1 MPLKYKEKET
11 IQSIIEPINF
21 YTAMKKNFKFLSAA
35 ILGLGVV
42 ACSSPEKMAEMAEN
56 VTVKCEPV
64 VLEVVAGKINTTVA
78 VTYPADYFH
87 PKAILE
93 VTPVIVYEGGEA
105 KMEPFFYQ
113 GEKVIDNYKVVP
125 SAGST
130 VTEKLSFAYVP
141 GMEKSY
147 LELRSVVKYKKKS
160 VDLPTKKVADGA
172 NTTYMLVDKSGK
184 VDLKADG
191 YQEIIKQT
199 AEGQI
204 LYTINSSVVRGSQLK
219 SDSIKDFQAALDEIK
234 ANERKEIIST
244 DIVAYASPDGGEKLN
259 NKLSGKRSETA
270 EKAFGKVT
278 KKHEVDAPVNVKSI
292 GQDWEGFKELVAQ
305 SDMED
310 KDLIIRVLSMYSDPA
325 VREKEIK
332 NMSAVYKTLA
342 KEVLPELR
350 RARFI
355 ANVEFTNYSN
365 EELLKLIEENIDILD
380 ETALLRAA
388 SVAKNE
394 DSKVEVY
401 KKAIEKFN
409 SDRAQYN
416 LAVVY
421 LNADKLSAAKSAL
434 AKVSEKD
441 ADYQNAMG
449 VVALRE
455 NKLDE
460 AAKYFKAAGNAT
472 ATENLAVLD
481 ILNGKYTDAAAK
493 LANAECCN
501 NKALAYI
508 LTGQLDKAAASV
520 KCECPQAS
528 YLKAIIAARQGKAA
542 DVKTNLEKAS
552 KDKKLAERAAKDI
565 EFAQYR

>member
-1 MPLKYKEKET
+1 
-11 IQSIIEPINF
+11 
-21 YTAMKKNFKFLSAA
+21 MKKSFKFLSAA
-35 ILGLGVV
+35 VLGLAAV

-56 VTVKCEPV
+56 VSVQCDPA
-64 VLEVVAGKINTTVA
+64 VLEVVAGKINATVT

-105 KMEPFFYQ
+105 KMEPFVYQ
-113 GEKVIDNYKVVP
+113 GEKVVDNYKVVP
-125 SAGST
+125 SDGST
-130 VTEKLSFAYVP
+130 VSEKVSFDYVP
-141 GMEKSY
+141 GMEKCY
-147 LELRSVVKYKKKS
+147 LEFRSVVKYKNKS
-160 VDLPTKKVADGA
+160 AEFPTRKVADGA

-184 VDLKADG
+184 VDYKADN

-204 LYTINSSVVRGSQLK
+204 LYTINSSVVRNSQLK
-219 SDSIKDFQAALDEIK
+219 SDSIKDFQAAIDEIK
-234 ANERKEIIST
+234 GNERKEIVST
-244 DIVAYASPDGGEKLN
+244 DIVAYASPDGGEELN
-259 NKLSGKRSETA
+259 SKLSGKRSETA

-278 KKHEVDAPVNVKSI
+278 KNHEVEAPVNVKSI
-292 GQDWEGFKELVAQ
+292 GQDWEGFKDLVSK
-305 SDMED
+305 SDIED

-342 KEVLPELR
+342 KEILPELR

-365 EELLKLIEENIDILD
+365 EELLDLIESNIDVLD
-380 ETALLRAA
+380 EEALLRAA
-388 SVAKNE
+388 AVAKST
-394 DSKVEVY
+394 DTKVTVY
-401 KKAIEKFN
+401 KKAIEKYG
-409 SDRAQYN
+409 STRAQYN

-421 LNADKLSAAKSAL
+421 LNSDKLSDAKAAL

-455 NKLDE
+455 GNYAE
-460 AAKYFKAAGNAT
+460 AAKYFSAAGNQT
-472 ATENLAVLD
+472 SKENLAVLD
-481 ILNGKYTDAAAK
+481 ILNGKYADAAAK
-493 LANAECCN
+493 LANATGCCH
-501 NKALAYI
+501 NKTLAYI
-508 LTGQLDKAAASV
+508 LAGQLDKAAASA
-520 KCECPQAS
+520 KCASPSVS
-528 YLKAIIAARQGKAA
+528 YLKAVIAARQGNANAVKENLKAA
-542 DVKTNLEKAS
+542 G
-552 KDKKLAERAAKDI
+552 KDSKLAERAAKDI

>member
-1 MPLKYKEKET
+1 
-11 IQSIIEPINF
+11 
-21 YTAMKKNFKFLSAA
+21 MKKSFKFLSAA
-35 ILGLGVV
+35 VLGLAAV

-56 VTVKCEPV
+56 VSVQCDPA
-64 VLEVVAGKINTTVA
+64 VLEVVAGKINATVT

-105 KMEPFFYQ
+105 KMEPFVYQ
-113 GEKVIDNYKVVP
+113 GEKVVDNYKVVP
-125 SAGST
+125 SDGST
-130 VTEKLSFAYVP
+130 VSEKVSFDYVP
-141 GMEKSY
+141 GMEKCY
-147 LELRSVVKYKKKS
+147 LELRSVVKYKNKS
-160 VDLPTKKVADGA
+160 AEFPTRKVADGA

-184 VDLKADG
+184 VDYKADN

-204 LYTINSSVVRGSQLK
+204 LYTINSSVVRNSQLK
-219 SDSIKDFQAALDEIK
+219 SDSIKDFQAAIDEIK
-234 ANERKEIIST
+234 GNERKEIVST
-244 DIVAYASPDGGEKLN
+244 DIVAYASPDGGEELN
-259 NKLSGKRSETA
+259 SKLSGKRSETA

-278 KKHEVDAPVNVKSI
+278 KNHEVEAPVNVKSI
-292 GQDWEGFKELVAQ
+292 GQDWEGFKDLVSK
-305 SDMED
+305 SDIED

-342 KEVLPELR
+342 KEILPELR

-365 EELLKLIEENIDILD
+365 EELLDLIESNIDVLD
-380 ETALLRAA
+380 EEALLRAA
-388 SVAKNE
+388 AVAKST
-394 DSKVEVY
+394 DTKVTVY
-401 KKAIEKFN
+401 KKAIEKYG
-409 SDRAQYN
+409 STRAQYN

-421 LNADKLSAAKSAL
+421 LNSDKLSDAKAAL

-455 NKLDE
+455 GNYAE
-460 AAKYFKAAGNAT
+460 AAKYFSAAGNQT
-472 ATENLAVLD
+472 SKENLAVLD
-481 ILNGKYTDAAAK
+481 ILNGKYADAAAK
-493 LANAECCN
+493 LANATGCCH
-501 NKALAYI
+501 NKTLAYI
-508 LTGQLDKAAASV
+508 LAGQLDKAAASA
-520 KCECPQAS
+520 KCASPSVS
-528 YLKAIIAARQGKAA
+528 YLKAVIAARQGNANA
-542 DVKTNLEKAS
+542 VKENLKVAG
-552 KDKKLAERAAKDI
+552 KDSKLAERAAKDI

>member
-1 MPLKYKEKET
+1 
-11 IQSIIEPINF
+11 
-21 YTAMKKNFKFLSAA
+21 MKKSFKFLSAA
-35 ILGLGVV
+35 VLGLAAV

-56 VTVKCEPV
+56 VSVQCDPA
-64 VLEVVAGKINTTVA
+64 VLEVVAGKINATVT

-105 KMEPFFYQ
+105 KMEPFVYQ
-113 GEKVIDNYKVVP
+113 GEKVVDNYKVVP
-125 SAGST
+125 SDGST
-130 VTEKLSFAYVP
+130 VSEKVSFDYVP
-141 GMEKSY
+141 GMEKCY
-147 LELRSVVKYKKKS
+147 LELRSVVKYKNKS
-160 VDLPTKKVADGA
+160 AEFPTRKVADGA

-184 VDLKADG
+184 VDYKADN

-204 LYTINSSVVRGSQLK
+204 LYTINSSVVRNSQLK
-219 SDSIKDFQAALDEIK
+219 SDSIKDFQAAIDEIK
-234 ANERKEIIST
+234 GNERKEIVST
-244 DIVAYASPDGGEKLN
+244 DIVAYASPDGGEELN
-259 NKLSGKRSETA
+259 SKLSGKRSETA

-278 KKHEVDAPVNVKSI
+278 KNHEVEAPVNVKSI
-292 GQDWEGFKELVAQ
+292 GQDWEGFKDLVSK
-305 SDMED
+305 SDIED

-342 KEVLPELR
+342 KEILPELC

-365 EELLKLIEENIDILD
+365 EELLDLIESNIDVLD
-380 ETALLRAA
+380 EEALLRAA
-388 SVAKNE
+388 AVAKST
-394 DSKVEVY
+394 DTKVTVY
-401 KKAIEKFN
+401 KKAIEKYG
-409 SDRAQYN
+409 STRAQYN

-421 LNADKLSAAKSAL
+421 LNSDKLSDAKAAL

-455 NKLDE
+455 GNYAE
-460 AAKYFKAAGNAT
+460 AAKCFSAAGNQT
-472 ATENLAVLD
+472 SKENLAVLD
-481 ILNGKYTDAAAK
+481 ILNGKYADAAAK
-493 LANAECCN
+493 LANATGCCH
-501 NKALAYI
+501 NKTLAYI
-508 LTGQLDKAAASV
+508 LAGQLDKAAASA
-520 KCECPQAS
+520 KCASPSVS
-528 YLKAIIAARQGKAA
+528 YLKAVIAARQGNANAVKENLRAA
-542 DVKTNLEKAS
+542 G
-552 KDKKLAERAAKDI
+552 KDSKLAERAAKDI

>member
-1 MPLKYKEKET
+1 
-11 IQSIIEPINF
+11 
-21 YTAMKKNFKFLSAA
+21 MKKSFKFLSAA
-35 ILGLGVV
+35 VLGLAAV

-56 VTVKCEPV
+56 VSVQCDPA
-64 VLEVVAGKINTTVA
+64 VLEVVAGKINATVT

-105 KMEPFFYQ
+105 KMEPFVYQ
-113 GEKVIDNYKVVP
+113 GEKVVDNYKVVP
-125 SAGST
+125 SDGST
-130 VTEKLSFAYVP
+130 VSEKVSFDYVP
-141 GMEKSY
+141 GMEKCY
-147 LELRSVVKYKKKS
+147 LELRSVVKYKNKS
-160 VDLPTKKVADGA
+160 AEFPTRKVADGA

-184 VDLKADG
+184 VDYKADN

-204 LYTINSSVVRGSQLK
+204 LYTINSSVVRNSQLK
-219 SDSIKDFQAALDEIK
+219 SDSIKDFQAAIDEIK
-234 ANERKEIIST
+234 GNERKEIVST
-244 DIVAYASPDGGEKLN
+244 DIVAYASPDGGEELN
-259 NKLSGKRSETA
+259 SKLSGKRSETA

-278 KKHEVDAPVNVKSI
+278 KNHEVEAPVNVKSI
-292 GQDWEGFKELVAQ
+292 GQDWEGFKDLVSK
-305 SDMED
+305 SDIED

-342 KEVLPELR
+342 KEILPELR

-365 EELLKLIEENIDILD
+365 EELLDLIESNIDVLD
-380 ETALLRAA
+380 EEALLRAA
-388 SVAKNE
+388 AVAKST
-394 DSKVEVY
+394 DTKVTVY
-401 KKAIEKFN
+401 KKAIEKYG
-409 SDRAQYN
+409 STRAQYN

-421 LNADKLSAAKSAL
+421 LNSDKLSDAKAAL

-455 NKLDE
+455 GNYAE
-460 AAKYFKAAGNAT
+460 AAKYFSAAGNQT
-472 ATENLAVLD
+472 SKENLAVLD
-481 ILNGKYTDAAAK
+481 ILNGKYADAAAK
-493 LANAECCN
+493 LANATGCCH
-501 NKALAYI
+501 NKTLAYI
-508 LTGQLDKAAASV
+508 LAGQLDKAAASA
-520 KCECPQAS
+520 KCASPSVS
-528 YLKAIIAARQGKAA
+528 YLKAVIAARQGNANAVKENLKAA
-542 DVKTNLEKAS
+542 G
-552 KDKKLAERAAKDI
+552 KDSKLAERAAKDI